1 MKLNNLQKNFYI
13 FFSVVISIL
22 IATLLWEKI
31 SLPLNNT
38 TGAKGLLVSKG
49 YNPTND
55 IIRYILFITL
65 PLIVYLFLNQTL
77 KKKTI
82 RVRELI
88 FEEDKKVINYY
99 PVLIIL
105 SFIFIIFIFLEFF
118 SVNFSFFN
126 YGLDQFHDAAH
137 LTPAQN
143 YLSTKNLWV
152 SSFLVHGISD
162 IFYPLLM
169 WKVLG
174 VKSIGA
180 TRTFP
185 IFLILFP
192 YLHQIYQVFP

>member
-13 FFSVVISIL
+13 FLSVIISIL

-31 SLPLNNT
+31 NLPLNNT

-55 IIRYILFITL
+55 TIRYIFFISL

-77 KKKTI
+77 KKKTL

-118 SVNFSFFN
+118 
-126 YGLDQFHDAAH
+126 
-137 LTPAQN
+137 
-143 YLSTKNLWV
+143 
-152 SSFLVHGISD
+152 
-162 IFYPLLM
+162 
-169 WKVLG
+169 
-174 VKSIGA
+174 
-180 TRTFP
+180 
-185 IFLILFP
+185 
-192 YLHQIYQVFP
+192 